1 MVYIK
6 SKTLEFISS
15 IMVTAS
21 IVTLFILSYAYYFHF

>member
-6 SKTLEFISS
+6 TKTLEMISS

-21 IVTLFILSYAYYFHF
+21 IITLIILSYTYYFHF